1 MKKIALI
8 SPVRTAVGSFNG
20 TLSTLNASELGTA
33 VIQSCLEQSKLESSL
48 IDAVYLGNV
57 LQAGIGQSPA
67 RQAAVNAGIPVEIP
81 ASTINTVCGSG
92 LHTVALAYDSI
103 LAEQNSIVLAG
114 GMESMSNAPYLLKKA
129 RNGYR
134 MGNGELVDSLVA
146 DALTCAINHY
156 HMGITA
162 ENVAE
167 KYNVTRKEQD
177 EFSYS
182 SHMKAAIAKNA
193 KIFDSQIVP
202 ITVKKKK
209 EEICFSEDEHIK
221 PDTTLEKLS
230 GLRTVFKTDG
240 TVTAGNASPI
250 SDGAAA
256 MLVASEDKCREYD
269 LKPMAYIKG
278 YSLVGVDPAYM
289 GIGPVKAVSTLLKKQ
304 GLTIHDIDLL
314 ELNEAFAAQSVAV
327 TKELGVDMSK
337 VNVNG
342 GAVAIGHPLGAS
354 GARILVT
361 LVHEMMRRSARYGVA
376 SLCIGG
382 GMGIAMLVEN
392 ANL

>member
-8 SPVRTAVGSFNG
+8 GPVRTAVGSFNG

-48 IDAVYLGNV
+48 VDAVYLGNV

-81 ASTINTVCGSG
+81 ASTVNTVCGSG

-103 LAEQNSIVLAG
+103 LAEQNSIILAG

-134 MGNGELVDSLVA
+134 LGNGELVDSLVT

-162 ENVAE
+162 ENIAE
-167 KYNVTRKEQD
+167 KYGVTRKEQD
-177 EFSYS
+177 EFSYN
-182 SHMKAAIAKNA
+182 SHMKAAKARGA
-193 KIFDSQIVP
+193 KIFDNQIVP
-202 ITVKKKK
+202 ITIKKKK

-221 PDTTLEKLS
+221 ADTTLEKLS
-230 GLRTVFKTDG
+230 GLRTVFKQDG

-269 LKPMAYIKG
+269 LKPMAYING

-289 GIGPVKAVSTLLKKQ
+289 GIGPVKAVGTLLKKQ

-327 TKELGVDMSK
+327 TKELGVDKSK

-342 GAVAIGHPLGAS
+342 GAIAIGHPLGAS

-361 LVHEMMRRSARYGVA
+361 LLHEMVRRSARYGVA

>member
-1 MKKIALI
+1 MKKVALV

-20 TLSTLNASELGTA
+20 TLSSLSAPELGTA
-33 VIQSCLEQSKLESSL
+33 VIRSCLDQSKLEGSL
-48 IDAVYLGNV
+48 LDAVYLGNV
-57 LQAGIGQSPA
+57 LQAGSGQNPA
-67 RQAAVNAGIPVEIP
+67 RQAAIHAGIPVEVP
-81 ASTINTVCGSG
+81 ASTVNTVCGSG
-92 LHTVALAYDSI
+92 LHTVALACDSI
-103 LAEQNSIVLAG
+103 LAEQNRLILAG
-114 GMESMSNAPYLLKKA
+114 GMESMTNAPFLLRNA

-134 MGNGELVDSLVA
+134 LGNGELVDSLVT
-146 DALTCAINHY
+146 DALTCTINNY

-162 ENVAE
+162 ENVAK
-167 KYNVTRKEQD
+167 KYNVSRLEQD
-177 EFSYS
+177 EFSYN
-182 SHMKAAIAKNA
+182 SHRKAAEAGKAKL
-193 KIFDSQIVP
+193 FDQQIVP

-209 EEICFSEDEHIK
+209 EEICFSADEHVRL
-221 PDTTLEKLS
+221 DTTKEKLS
-230 GLRTVFKTDG
+230 QLRTVFQSDG

-256 MLVASEDKCREYD
+256 MLVASEEACREYN

-289 GIGPVKAVSTLLKKQ
+289 GIGPAKAVSTLLKKQ
-304 GLTIHDIDLL
+304 GLSMHDIDLL

-327 TKELGVDMSK
+327 TRELGVDMEK

-342 GAVAIGHPLGAS
+342 GAIAIGHPLGAS

-361 LVHEMMRRSARYGVA
+361 LVHEMVRRSSHFGIAA
-376 SLCIGG
+376 LCIGG

-392 ANL
+392 ACN

>member
-221 PDTTLEKLS
+221 ADTTLEKLS

-327 TKELGVDMSK
+327 TKELGVDKSK

-361 LVHEMMRRSARYGVA
+361 LVHEMVRRSARYGVA

>member
-314 ELNEAFAAQSVAV
+314 ELNEAFAAQSVTV

>member
-177 EFSYS
+177 EFSYN

>member
-33 VIQSCLEQSKLESSL
+33 VIRSCLEQSKLESSH

-67 RQAAVNAGIPVEIP
+67 RQAAVNAGIPVEVP
-81 ASTINTVCGSG
+81 ASTVNTVCGSG

-114 GMESMSNAPYLLKKA
+114 GMESMTNAPYLLKKA

-162 ENVAE
+162 ENIAE
-167 KYNVTRKEQD
+167 KYKVTRKEQD

-193 KIFDSQIVP
+193 KIFDNQIVP

-221 PDTTLEKLS
+221 ADTTMEKLS
-230 GLRTVFKTDG
+230 GLRTVFKQDG

-256 MLVASEDKCREYD
+256 MLVASEDICREYD

-304 GLTIHDIDLL
+304 GLSIHDIDLL

-327 TKELGVDMSK
+327 TKELGVDKSK

-361 LVHEMMRRSARYGVA
+361 LVHEMVRRSARYGVA

>member
-221 PDTTLEKLS
+221 ADTTLEKLS

-361 LVHEMMRRSARYGVA
+361 LVHEMVRRSARYGVA

>member
-33 VIQSCLEQSKLESSL
+33 VIRSCLEQSKLESSH

-67 RQAAVNAGIPVEIP
+67 RQAAVNAGIPVEVP
-81 ASTINTVCGSG
+81 ASTVNTVCGSG

-114 GMESMSNAPYLLKKA
+114 GMESMTNAPYLLKKA

-162 ENVAE
+162 ENIAE
-167 KYNVTRKEQD
+167 KYKVTRKEQD

-193 KIFDSQIVP
+193 KIFDNQIVP

-221 PDTTLEKLS
+221 ADTTLEKLS
-230 GLRTVFKTDG
+230 GLRTVFKQDG

-256 MLVASEDKCREYD
+256 MLVASEYKCREYD

-327 TKELGVDMSK
+327 TKELGVDKSK

-361 LVHEMMRRSARYGVA
+361 LVHEMVRRSARYGVA

>member
-134 MGNGELVDSLVA
+134 MGNGELVDSLVT

-221 PDTTLEKLS
+221 ADTTLEKLS

>member
-1 MKKIALI
+1 MKKIALV

-20 TLSTLNASELGTA
+20 TLSPLSAPELGTA
-33 VIQSCLEQSKLESSL
+33 VIKSCLNQSKLESSL

-57 LQAGIGQSPA
+57 LQAGIGQNPA
-67 RQAAVNAGIPVEIP
+67 RQAALNAGIPIEIP
-81 ASTINTVCGSG
+81 ASTVNTVCGSG

-103 LAEQNSIVLAG
+103 LAEQSSILLAG
-114 GMESMSNAPYLLKKA
+114 GMESMTNAPYLLRKA

-134 MGNGELVDSLVA
+134 MGNGELVDSLVT
-146 DALTCAINHY
+146 DALTCAINNF

-167 KYNVTRKEQD
+167 KYNVTRLEQD
-177 EFSYS
+177 EFSYN
-182 SHMKAAIAKNA
+182 SHMKAAEAKKS
-193 KIFDSQIVP
+193 KIFDNQIVP
-202 ITVKKKK
+202 VTVKKKK
-209 EEICFSEDEHIK
+209 EEICFSEDEHVK
-221 PDTTLEKLS
+221 ADTTREKLS

-327 TKELGVDMSK
+327 SKELGVDKAK

-342 GAVAIGHPLGAS
+342 GAIAIGHPLGAS

-361 LVHEMMRRSARYGVA
+361 LVHEMVRRSSHYGVA

-392 ANL
+392 AYV

>member
-1 MKKIALI
+1 MKKVALV

-20 TLSTLNASELGTA
+20 TLSSLSAPELGTA
-33 VIQSCLEQSKLESSL
+33 VIRSCLDQSKLEGSL
-48 IDAVYLGNV
+48 LDAVYLGNV
-57 LQAGIGQSPA
+57 LQAGSGQNPA
-67 RQAAVNAGIPVEIP
+67 RQAAIHAGIPVEVP
-81 ASTINTVCGSG
+81 ASTVNTVCGSG
-92 LHTVALAYDSI
+92 LHTVALACDSI
-103 LAEQNSIVLAG
+103 LAEQNRLILAG
-114 GMESMSNAPYLLKKA
+114 GMESMTNAPFLLRNA

-134 MGNGELVDSLVA
+134 LGNGELVDSLVT
-146 DALTCAINHY
+146 DALTCAINNY

-162 ENVAE
+162 ENVAK
-167 KYNVTRKEQD
+167 KYNVSRLEQD
-177 EFSYS
+177 EFSYN
-182 SHMKAAIAKNA
+182 SHRKAAEAGKAKL
-193 KIFDSQIVP
+193 FDQQIVP

-209 EEICFSEDEHIK
+209 EEICFSADEHVRL
-221 PDTTLEKLS
+221 DTTKEKLS
-230 GLRTVFKTDG
+230 QLRTVFQSDG

-256 MLVASEDKCREYD
+256 MLVASEEACREYN

-289 GIGPVKAVSTLLKKQ
+289 GIGPAKAVSTLLKKQ
-304 GLTIHDIDLL
+304 GLSMHDIDLL

-327 TKELGVDMSK
+327 TRELGVDMEK

-342 GAVAIGHPLGAS
+342 GAIAIGHPLGAS

-361 LVHEMMRRSARYGVA
+361 LVHEMVRRSSHFGIAA
-376 SLCIGG
+376 LCIGG

-392 ANL
+392 ACN

>member
-221 PDTTLEKLS
+221 ADTTLEKLS

>member
-177 EFSYS
+177 EFSYN

-289 GIGPVKAVSTLLKKQ
+289 GIGPVKAVSTLLKNR
-304 GLTIHDIDLL
+304 D
-314 ELNEAFAAQSVAV
+314 
-327 TKELGVDMSK
+327 
-337 VNVNG
+337 
-342 GAVAIGHPLGAS
+342 
-354 GARILVT
+354 
-361 LVHEMMRRSARYGVA
+361 
-376 SLCIGG
+376 
-382 GMGIAMLVEN
+382 
-392 ANL
+392 

>member
-33 VIQSCLEQSKLESSL
+33 VIRSCLEQSKLESSH

-67 RQAAVNAGIPVEIP
+67 RQAAVNAGIPVEVP
-81 ASTINTVCGSG
+81 ASTVNTVCGSG

-114 GMESMSNAPYLLKKA
+114 GMESMTNAPYLLKKA

-162 ENVAE
+162 ENIAE
-167 KYNVTRKEQD
+167 KYKVTRKEQD

-193 KIFDSQIVP
+193 KIFDNQIVP

-221 PDTTLEKLS
+221 ADTTLEKLS
-230 GLRTVFKTDG
+230 GLRTVFKQDG

-327 TKELGVDMSK
+327 TKELGVDKSK

-361 LVHEMMRRSARYGVA
+361 LVHEMVRRSARYGVA

>member
-33 VIQSCLEQSKLESSL
+33 VILSCLEQSKLESSH

-67 RQAAVNAGIPVEIP
+67 RQAAVNAGIPVEVP
-81 ASTINTVCGSG
+81 ASTVNTVCGSG

-114 GMESMSNAPYLLKKA
+114 GMESMTNAPYLLKKA

-162 ENVAE
+162 ENIAE
-167 KYNVTRKEQD
+167 KYKVTRKEQD

-193 KIFDSQIVP
+193 KIFDNQIVP

-221 PDTTLEKLS
+221 ADTTLEKLS
-230 GLRTVFKTDG
+230 GLRTVFKQDG

-327 TKELGVDMSK
+327 TKELGVDKSK

-361 LVHEMMRRSARYGVA
+361 LVHEMVRRSARYGVA

>member
-33 VIQSCLEQSKLESSL
+33 VIRSCLEQSKLESSH

-67 RQAAVNAGIPVEIP
+67 RQAAVNAGIPVEVP
-81 ASTINTVCGSG
+81 ASTVNTVCGSG

-114 GMESMSNAPYLLKKA
+114 GMESMTNAPYLLKKA

-162 ENVAE
+162 ENIAE
-167 KYNVTRKEQD
+167 KYKVTRKEQD

-193 KIFDSQIVP
+193 KIFDNQIVP

-221 PDTTLEKLS
+221 ADTTLEKLS
-230 GLRTVFKTDG
+230 GLTTVFKQDG

-327 TKELGVDMSK
+327 TKELGVDKSK

-361 LVHEMMRRSARYGVA
+361 LVHEMVRRSARYGVA

>member
-1 MKKIALI
+1 MKKVALVT
-8 SPVRTAVGSFNG
+8 PARTAVGSFNG
-20 TLSTLNASELGTA
+20 TLSSLSASELGTA
-33 VIQSCLEQSKLESSL
+33 VIRSCLDQSKLEGSL
-48 IDAVYLGNV
+48 LDAVYLGNV
-57 LQAGIGQSPA
+57 LQSGSGQNPA
-67 RQAAVNAGIPVEIP
+67 RQAAFHAGIPVEVP
-81 ASTINTVCGSG
+81 ASTVNTVCGSG
-92 LHTVALAYDSI
+92 LHTVALACDSI
-103 LAEQNSIVLAG
+103 MAEQSRLILAG
-114 GMESMSNAPYLLKKA
+114 GMESMTNAPFLLRKA

-134 MGNGELVDSLVA
+134 LGNGELVDSLVS
-146 DALTCAINHY
+146 DALTCAIHNN

-162 ENVAE
+162 ENVAK
-167 KYNVTRKEQD
+167 KYNVSRLEQD
-177 EFSYS
+177 EFSYN
-182 SHMKAAIAKNA
+182 SHRKAAEAGNA
-193 KIFDSQIVP
+193 KLFDQQIVP

-209 EEICFSEDEHIK
+209 EEICFSADEHIRM
-221 PDTTLEKLS
+221 DTTRDKLS
-230 GLRTVFKTDG
+230 QLRTVFQSDG

-256 MLVASEDKCREYD
+256 MLVASEDACKEYD

-304 GLTIHDIDLL
+304 GLSMHDIDLL

-327 TKELGVDMSK
+327 TRELGVDMEK

-342 GAVAIGHPLGAS
+342 GAIAIGHPLGAS

-361 LVHEMMRRSARYGVA
+361 LVHEMVRRSSHYGIA
-376 SLCIGG
+376 ALCIGG

-392 ANL
+392 ACN

>member
-8 SPVRTAVGSFNG
+8 NPVRTAVGSFNG
-20 TLSTLNASELGTA
+20 TLSTLSASELGTA
-33 VIQSCLEQSKLESSL
+33 VTKSCLDQSKLEGSL

-57 LQAGIGQSPA
+57 LQAGIGQNPA
-67 RQAAVNAGIPVEIP
+67 RQAALNAGIPVEIP
-81 ASTINTVCGSG
+81 ASTVNTVCGSG

-103 LAEQNSIVLAG
+103 LAEQNSIILAG

-134 MGNGELVDSLVA
+134 MGNGELVDSLVT

-162 ENVAE
+162 ENIAE
-167 KYNVTRKEQD
+167 KYKVTRKEQD
-177 EFSYS
+177 EFSYN
-182 SHMKAAIAKNA
+182 SHMKAAEAKTA
-193 KIFDSQIVP
+193 KIFNNQIVP
-202 ITVKKKK
+202 VTVKKKK

-221 PDTTLEKLS
+221 ADTTIEKLS

-289 GIGPVKAVSTLLKKQ
+289 GIGPVKAVSALLKKQ

-327 TKELGVDMSK
+327 TKELGVDKSK

-342 GAVAIGHPLGAS
+342 GAIALGHPLGAS

-361 LVHEMMRRSARYGVA
+361 LVHEMVRRSAHFGVA

-392 ANL
+392 AYL

>member
-134 MGNGELVDSLVA
+134 MGNGELVDSLVT

-221 PDTTLEKLS
+221 ADTTLEKLS

-361 LVHEMMRRSARYGVA
+361 LVHEMVRRSARYGVA

>member
-33 VIQSCLEQSKLESSL
+33 VIRSCLEQSKLESSH

-67 RQAAVNAGIPVEIP
+67 RQAAVNAGIPVEVP
-81 ASTINTVCGSG
+81 ASTVNTVCGSG

-114 GMESMSNAPYLLKKA
+114 GMESMTNAPYLLKKA

-162 ENVAE
+162 ENIAE
-167 KYNVTRKEQD
+167 KYKVTRKEQD

-193 KIFDSQIVP
+193 KIFDNQIVP

-221 PDTTLEKLS
+221 ADTTLEKLS
-230 GLRTVFKTDG
+230 GLRTVFKQDG

-256 MLVASEDKCREYD
+256 MLVASEDICREYD

-304 GLTIHDIDLL
+304 GLSIHDIDLL

-327 TKELGVDMSK
+327 TKELGVDKSK

-361 LVHEMMRRSARYGVA
+361 LVHEMVRRSARYGVA